1 MDKSKFLARVVTAAL
16 LSGTA
21 FGSAAWEYCSDT
33 GCEVIGYPDPYDVD
47 CPYYW
52 GCDGD
57 HDPWDP
63 PGDHGGDN
71 GGGGGGGGNN
81 EPNLAVCLELQT
93 AGLPPDCDRN
103 LANSAPRIPTFS
115 NPWQLDEILAP
126 YQNNSFLFNSIDQ
139 NARFELVV
147 CYGNI
152 TIQPAQCEAEYLA
165 TIQSM
170 STYMNQSQQQ
180 LLNAAMI
187 SLQNRMSNAAT
198 DRAIM
203 DFFTAYGGRYAFR
216 GISFNFNAI
225 ITNILTMPQ
234 YNRVLFE
241 ARKQKV
247 CNTWMTLWDQSNC
260 N

>member
-1 MDKSKFLARVVTAAL
+1 MTNSKFLARVVTAAL
-16 LSGTA
+16 LSSA
-21 FGSAAWEYCSDT
+21 ALNSAAWTYCSDT

-47 CPYYW
+47 CPYVW
-52 GCDGD
+52 GCEDGY
-57 HDPWDP
+57 DPWDP
-63 PGDHGGDN
+63 PGDQGGGNEGGGGDN
-71 GGGGGGGGNN
+71 D
-81 EPNLAVCLELQT
+81 PNLAVCLELQT

-103 LANSAPRIPTFS
+103 LAYSAPWIPTFS

-126 YQNNSFLFNSIDQ
+126 YQNNSFLFNSIDL
-139 NARFELVV
+139 NARYELVV

-152 TIQPAQCEAEYLA
+152 SIQSTQCEAEYLA
-165 TIQSM
+165 MIQGM
-170 STYMNQSQQQ
+170 SAYMNQAQQQ
-180 LLNAAMI
+180 LLSAAMV

-203 DFFTAYGGRYAFR
+203 DFFTSYGGQYSFR
-216 GISFNFNAI
+216 GISFNYGSI
-225 ITNILTMPQ
+225 ITNIFTIPQ
-234 YNRVLFE
+234 YNRALFE